1 VAVQILTNTLEQT
14 VVFVPS
20 TLILATYLEEQSMR
34 IMPILVITFA
44 AGRMIF
50 ALGYLK
56 SPLYRSPGFT
66 ITLVANVGAVFGVV
80 YFTCLEQPALIAY
93 PTAALVGLGMLY
105 ANLVILTSLF

>member
-1 VAVQILTNTLEQT
+1 MIFDSECFQKLSEGCPLSFLQT

-50 ALGYLK
+50 ALG
-56 SPLYRSPGFT
+56 
-66 ITLVANVGAVFGVV
+66 
-80 YFTCLEQPALIAY
+80 
-93 PTAALVGLGMLY
+93 
-105 ANLVILTSLF
+105 